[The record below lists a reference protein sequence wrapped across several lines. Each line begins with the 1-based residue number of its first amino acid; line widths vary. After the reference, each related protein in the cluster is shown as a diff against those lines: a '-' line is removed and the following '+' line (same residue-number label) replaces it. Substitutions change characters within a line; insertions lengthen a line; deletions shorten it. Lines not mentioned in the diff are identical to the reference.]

1 MLAPKPGQF
10 PLSQFDT
17 LGKFFAHLG
26 KKNWRLS
33 LKSLE
38 VCWGYSYKVLH
49 LLRSETKDQRGP
61 GTRALS
67 YSPFPPVIMGKL
79 LSSVI
84 IPLGLLPLASVGPV
98 RRCSCERGES
108 TMEGMS
114 DLWSGACVHLC
125 DLRQVTAPPCLS
137 FPMAGVRVRPGGVK

>member
-67 YSPFPPVIMGKL
+67 YSPFPPCDHGQAAKL
-79 LSSVI
+79 CHNSPWSPSSCFC
-84 IPLGLLPLASVGPV
+84 GP
-98 RRCSCERGES
+98 GEE
-108 TMEGMS
+108 MF
-114 DLWSGACVHLC
+114 L
-125 DLRQVTAPPCLS
+125 
-137 FPMAGVRVRPGGVK
+137 